1 MSGWD
6 SKDGGLGMAFLWATE
21 TPQAEKEMTRG
32 TKKKKSVNYEWQK
45 KYVGNSC
52 SFFPLIQVV
61 WVTKE

>member
-32 TKKKKSVNYEWQK
+32 TKKKEICK
-45 KYVGNSC
+45 
-52 SFFPLIQVV
+52 L
-61 WVTKE
+61 WVTEKVRRK